1 MKGGEEMKRK
11 RKSPL
16 LWIGIAILGLVFLSI
31 VLNVIGHLFTVQQY
45 MAHGRGGDFHH
56 GGAGFGNHMNMF
68 DFSLLPFLVSI
79 GLIALG
85 WWIWKKAD
93 GESVKKWVGIFLLTV
108 GMFSILPLIIAI
120 PVLLVALYL
129 AFKEKKADTD
139 FIDEP
144 IMVSS
149 PSYHTTTHDVLDDW
163 ERKTNKEND
172 K

>member
-1 MKGGEEMKRK
+1 MKRT

-16 LWIGIAILGLVFLSI
+16 LWIGIAILGLI
-31 VLNVIGHLFTVQQY
+31 VLTIILNVIGHLATVHQHMEY
-45 MAHGRGGDFHH
+45 GRGSVFHH
-56 GGAGFGNHMNMF
+56 GSAGFRNNINMF

-108 GMFSILPLIIAI
+108 GLFSILPLIIAI
-120 PVLLVALYL
+120 PVLLLAFYL
-129 AFKEKKADTD
+129 AFKQKKAGTD

-144 IMVSS
+144 IMVTS
-149 PSYHTTTHDVLDDW
+149 PSYHTTTHDILDNW

>member
-1 MKGGEEMKRK
+1 MKRTRK

-16 LWIGIAILGLVFLSI
+16 LWIGIAILGLVVLTI
-31 VLNVIGHLFTVQQY
+31 ILNVIGHLATVHQY
-45 MAHGRGGDFHH
+45 MGYGRGGGFHH
-56 GGAGFGNHMNMF
+56 GSAGFGNNINMF

-93 GESVKKWVGIFLLTV
+93 GESVKKWVGIFLLIV
-108 GMFSILPLIIAI
+108 GLFSILPLIIAI
-120 PVLLVALYL
+120 PVLLLALYL
-129 AFKEKKADTD
+129 AFKQKKAGTD

-144 IMVSS
+144 IMVTS
-149 PSYHTTTHDVLDDW
+149 PTYHTTTHDILDDW
-163 ERKTNKEND
+163 ERKTKKEND